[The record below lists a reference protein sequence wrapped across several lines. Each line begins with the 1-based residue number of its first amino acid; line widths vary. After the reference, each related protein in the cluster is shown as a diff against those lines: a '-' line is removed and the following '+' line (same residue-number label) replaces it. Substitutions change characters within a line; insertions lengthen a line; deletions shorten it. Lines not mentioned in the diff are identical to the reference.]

1 MARRQV
7 VMQQGNA
14 ASSKKTITGPSG
26 AVEYH
31 LQAYKLKGFVVV
43 SDSEEEC
50 DPEDRF
56 FHNIVDEDQPL
67 PT

>member
-1 MARRQV
+1 MAQRQV
-7 VMQQGNA
+7 VMQQGKA
-14 ASSKKTITGPSG
+14 TSSKKTITGPSG

-43 SDSEEEC
+43 SDSEEE
-50 DPEDRF
+50 F
-56 FHNIVDEDQPL
+56 FHNVADADKPL